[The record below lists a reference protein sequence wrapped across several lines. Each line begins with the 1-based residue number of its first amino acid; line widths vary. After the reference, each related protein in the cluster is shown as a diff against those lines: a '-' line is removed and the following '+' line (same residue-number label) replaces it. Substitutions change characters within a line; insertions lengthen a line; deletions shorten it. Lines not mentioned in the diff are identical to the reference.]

1 MANASEKDYSAVLVL
16 SFVQYAEIKAN
27 TGGVYFG
34 LISGFVS
41 APRTKRRGKKTVLS
55 SEKREEAN

>member
-1 MANASEKDYSAVLVL
+1 MANASESDYAAPAAL

-41 APRTKRRGKKTVLS
+41 ASRTKREKKA
-55 SEKREEAN
+55 KQKQG